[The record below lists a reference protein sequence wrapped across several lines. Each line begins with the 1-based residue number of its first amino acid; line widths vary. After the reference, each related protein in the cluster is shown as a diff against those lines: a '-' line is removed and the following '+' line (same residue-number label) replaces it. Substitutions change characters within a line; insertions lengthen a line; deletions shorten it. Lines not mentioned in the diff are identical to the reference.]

1 MFQTRHPIYI
11 QGRTAMN
18 IGDVAKATGISAK
31 MIRYYEDTGLIRA
44 PLRTYSG
51 YRVYSEN
58 DIQTLRFVR
67 RARDL
72 GFTVKQIDDLLALWR
87 NRERASADVKQIA
100 LGHAAV
106 LEKKMQ
112 ELKEMMQT
120 LRHLAS
126 NCHGDNMP
134 ECPILTSLGNTE
146 REEPLPQRG
155 NRSKTRGFGRVQ
167 LALTIPAP
175 ALKRFVTINTR
186 NT

>member
-1 MFQTRHPIYI
+1 
-11 QGRTAMN
+11 MN

-44 PLRTYSG
+44 ALRTYSG

-72 GFTVKQIDDLLALWR
+72 GFTVKQIDELLTLWR
-87 NRERASADVKQIA
+87 DRGRASADVKQIA

-106 LEKKMQ
+106 LEKKMR
-112 ELKEMMQT
+112 ELKEMTET

-126 NCHGDNMP
+126 NCQGDNRP
-134 ECPILTSLGNTE
+134 DCPILMSLGNAAPDAPVP
-146 REEPLPQRG
+146 PLRD
-155 NRSKTRGFGRVQ
+155 RKKTRGFERV
-167 LALTIPAP
+167 
-175 ALKRFVTINTR
+175 
-186 NT
+186 